1 MTDGTLSS
9 QSLADLLA
17 IGFAEA
23 EAFDWDTSALA
34 NWPNIDPAAAPT
46 ANPAAISLTEQKA
59 ADSYRAH

>member
-34 NWPNIDPAAAPT
+34 NWPNIDPAIAPT
-46 ANPAAISLTEQKA
+46 AISPAEQKA